1 MNNRKFSK
9 FASTAFLCCTL
20 SACAQLSDGLQAVN
34 DTLGK
39 VNSGLGTFSGTS
51 NTKIPMSDKV
61 TSQYE
66 IRNLKIELE
75 TIGEDTAAHFTGQAY
90 NKTNRRLRISIVV
103 PAYDPQGYHARDV
116 RSEFTIP
123 EKEKI
128 RIDTTAMYAL
138 KLSKGEKLN
147 TAKATYRVDVF

>member
-1 MNNRKFSK
+1 MNYQKVSK
-9 FASTAFLCCTL
+9 FASIAVLSVGL

-34 DTLGK
+34 DTLAK
-39 VNSGLGTFSGTS
+39 ANAGLGSLSGSAS
-51 NTKIPMSDKV
+51 NKIAMPDKV

-75 TIGEDTAAHFTGQAY
+75 TIGDDTAANFTGQAF
-90 NKTNRRLRISIVV
+90 NKTKRRIRISITI

-116 RSEFTIP
+116 RSEFIIP
-123 EKEKI
+123 ANEKI

-147 TAKATYRVDVF
+147 TAKASYHVDVF